1 MHGLRLSRLDPAAA
15 GALRVISYFDRLV
28 ENHSD
33 PDALT
38 RATALLAECA
48 AGTADHRRAAD
59 HRYGPDARALP
70 PGEAA
75 PTSSRAVVVDGRT
88 VGEVWLE
95 RTGGAWPHDGLVLER
110 LALATALA
118 FERAGSLSPSAH
130 PPQWG
135 DPALVQAALT
145 TRGPEAE
152 RSRALHLLGLRPD
165 EPLRAVAVVAP
176 DAVLMRRAL
185 CSCARALSAAH
196 PRLGR
201 PAPFGALWSTVGA
214 ILLPGPAD
222 AGPGGPALPEGVTA
236 GLPDGVAVGTGP
248 SGTAAR
254 LPDSW
259 AQARRA
265 ARFAGLGPTWPNA
278 VDATELGTLA
288 LLADIPG
295 DAALAHPDTAA
306 LAGLGSEDLATLD
319 AVCRTPSVRA
329 AAQLLHLHHSSV
341 AQRVARIERSLGFGI
356 SGPHGRQR
364 VQTALLLRQLNAPAA
379 SSLGPQPF

>member
-1 MHGLRLSRLDPAAA
+1 MYGLRLSHLDPAAA
-15 GALRVISYFDRLV
+15 GALSVISYFDRLV

-38 RATALLAECA
+38 RAAALLAECP

-59 HRYGPDARALP
+59 HRYDPDACALP
-70 PGEAA
+70 PGEAVR
-75 PTSSRAVVVDGRT
+75 TSSRAVVVDGRT

-95 RTGGAWPHDGLVLER
+95 RAGCAWSLDGLVLER
-110 LALATALA
+110 LALAAALA
-118 FERAGSLSPSAH
+118 FERSDPLSDPSH
-130 PPQWG
+130 SPQWG
-135 DPALVQAALT
+135 DPALVQVALS

-152 RSRALHLLGLRPD
+152 RSRALHLLGLHPD
-165 EPLRAVAVVAP
+165 EPLRAVAVVAT
-176 DAVLMRRAL
+176 DAAVMRRAL
-185 CSCARALSAAH
+185 GSCARALSAAH

-214 ILLPGPAD
+214 ILLPAPAD
-222 AGPGGPALPEGVTA
+222 AGAGCPALPEGATA
-236 GLPDGVAVGTGP
+236 CLPDDVAVGAGP
-248 SGTAAR
+248 SGTAAQ

-278 VDATELGTLA
+278 VDATELGTVA
-288 LLADIPG
+288 LLADIPR

-306 LAGLGSEDLATLD
+306 LAGLGGEDLATLD

-329 AAQLLHLHHSSV
+329 AAQLLYLHHSSV
-341 AQRVARIERSLGFGI
+341 AQRVTRIEETLGFRI

-364 VQTALLLRQLNAPAA
+364 AQTALLLRQLNTSG
-379 SSLGPQPF
+379 SSPLGLSSF